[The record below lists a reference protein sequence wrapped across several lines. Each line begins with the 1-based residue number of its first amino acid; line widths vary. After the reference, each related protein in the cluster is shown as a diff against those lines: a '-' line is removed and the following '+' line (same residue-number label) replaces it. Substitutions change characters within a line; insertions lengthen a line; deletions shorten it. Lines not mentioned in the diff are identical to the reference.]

1 MAKVSKKAAGPDIL
15 SDVLLMQSGDLIAGV
30 DEAGRGPLAGPVV
43 AAAVILDPDNPIEG
57 LRDSKKLSEKVRER
71 LALEIKE
78 KALCWSVAHA
88 SVDEIDELNIL
99 QATMLAMKRAIEGLS
114 ITPRLVLVDG
124 NRLPQVKI
132 PMDAIVKGDDLVPA
146 ISAASIIAKTTR
158 DGWLREI
165 DAVYP
170 QYGFAKHKGYGVKA
184 HIEAIEKYGV
194 LPVHRKTFAPV
205 SEILKRPVFTLK

>member
-1 MAKVSKKAAGPDIL
+1 MARTSKKAAAASADLFG
-15 SDVLLMQSGDLIAGV
+15 DVLMAQSADLIAGV

-57 LRDSKKLSEKVRER
+57 LRDSKKLSEEVRER

-88 SVDEIDELNIL
+88 TVEEIDEINIL
-99 QATMLAMKRAIEGLS
+99 QATMLAMKRAIEGLR
-114 ITPRLVLVDG
+114 IKPGLVLVDG
-124 NRLPQVKI
+124 NRLPPVKL

-165 DAVYP
+165 DKTYP
-170 QYGFAKHKGYGVKA
+170 EYGFAKHKGYGVKA
-184 HIEAIEKYGV
+184 HIAAIEKYGV

-205 SEILKRPVFTLK
+205 SGMIKNHK